1 MWSYVPVML
10 IVLLIVTLLGQQ
22 KIFLYKKTTHYIP
35 GKFESYS
42 YSRFKGR

>member
-10 IVLLIVTLLGQQ
+10 IVLLTATLLEQQ
-22 KIFLYKKTTHYIP
+22 KIFLYKKNHYIP